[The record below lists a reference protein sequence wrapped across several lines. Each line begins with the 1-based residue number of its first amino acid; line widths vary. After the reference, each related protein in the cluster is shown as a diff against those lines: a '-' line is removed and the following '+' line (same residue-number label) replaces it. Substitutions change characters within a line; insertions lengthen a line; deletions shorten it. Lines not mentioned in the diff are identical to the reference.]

1 MTRADGRVPW
11 RVVDPHGKLAYV
23 LLAPFGAVL
32 GALLLGLALGEW
44 AFVPGV
50 IVLQL
55 VVVGGAVRTFRDA
68 DVEDVTAPRPLWR
81 MTARPTSGFVLGG
94 LFLVESVSAVLR
106 APGQPDLWAVL
117 LAAAVSAT
125 LGVAFVRSSLRLRA
139 GDHLG
144 RP

>member
-1 MTRADGRVPW
+1 MSGPDGRVPW
-11 RVVDPHGKLAYV
+11 RVLTPSGKLAYL
-23 LLAPFGAVL
+23 LLAPVAAVL
-32 GALLLGLALGEW
+32 GAVLLGVALGEW

-55 VVVGGAVRTFRDA
+55 VVVGVAVRTFRDA
-68 DVEDVTAPRPLWR
+68 DVEDVVAPRAPWR

-117 LAAAVSAT
+117 LAAAVSAA

-139 GDHLG
+139 GDHLDP
-144 RP
+144 R

>member
-1 MTRADGRVPW
+1 MSGPDGRVPW
-11 RVVDPHGKLAYV
+11 RVLTPSGKLAYL
-23 LLAPFGAVL
+23 LLAPVAAVL
-32 GALLLGLALGEW
+32 GAVLLGVALGEW
-44 AFVPGV
+44 AFVPGA

-55 VVVGGAVRTFRDA
+55 VVVGVAVRTFRDA
-68 DVEDVTAPRPLWR
+68 DVEDVVAPRAPWR

-117 LAAAVSAT
+117 LAAAVSAA

-139 GDHLG
+139 GDHLDP
-144 RP
+144 R

>member
-1 MTRADGRVPW
+1 MPW
-11 RVVDPHGKLAYV
+11 RVLTPSGKLAYL
-23 LLAPFGAVL
+23 LLAPVAAVL
-32 GALLLGLALGEW
+32 GAVLLGVALGEW

-50 IVLQL
+50 IVLQV
-55 VVVGGAVRTFRDA
+55 VVVGVAVRTFRDA
-68 DVEDVTAPRPLWR
+68 DVEDVAAPRAPWR